1 MMSSEED
8 PDMAL
13 LEDNKA
19 LSKSAKTKRV
29 RQRVDAGEPRNS
41 YASIPNFSSRPPQG
55 SLPPSSLYSHHH
67 HSNGYTSKMLCDLL
81 GSGLRQLPTKEQDM
95 IVLDTAE
102 GSSRSN
108 GGVNGSS
115 PISLGPSPGRMYVNG
130 GDLLYGRNL
139 GPPESPERCSSGGS
153 AASSNSHLLRDILQ
167 QGRAKRGET
176 SVGHGR
182 ESPSCGG
189 EVVSCSGSRPS
200 EKLDDEDSNESKAS
214 CRMSAAAARASPSP
228 AAARS
233 PGGSSRGSS
242 PGHPPNDSG
251 ATWQGEHSM
260 LPPTANS
267 STSLEVKRARV
278 ETIVNNMLQGPTP
291 RSNGSGAGLSDTQ
304 PPVNGCKKRKL
315 YQPQQHESS
324 HRNPMNGD
332 NEIYDDDE
340 DYCDDTN
347 VSPLPK
353 RRNCGNPELFTIK
366 QQLRQMQ
373 QQLVAMQQQYMEMAD
388 GDSTDEDMPPIP
400 SSSTPVVI
408 ERPRSVSTP
417 EDLKPRIDAK
427 PETMRT
433 PKQAPSFVDYDNAS
447 MYDEQRRL
455 VIDDQKE
462 PSASSNTAEKPG
474 IQELRQSCI
483 VQPSPCPNLDIEW
496 LSESLK
502 AELSTSLFQAVDA
515 VMSRCVQRKASMS
528 KVNNS
533 SQDQDPPKDPTLLS
547 QMLDRKSPRTG
558 KVIDRGTRV
567 NGHGL
572 CGLRT
577 SPFPPDIATAPKPP
591 FFFPLKPPT
600 SVAATAAFLYGSPPQ
615 LPSLSLS
622 QPYASP
628 ASSTPT
634 PQDVPEQTE
643 AMSLVVTPK
652 KKRHKV
658 TDTRLNQRAGQL
670 CGLRSSE
677 SSQDVSPKY
686 SGMLSVMPSSESI
699 PPSHMYSHHPP
710 PPPLVPVSLPTTV
723 AIPNPSLNQ
732 SDLFHNFSYE
742 HHRLSQ
748 HFASIEPP
756 EDDGPPVGLHHTGP
770 IHPLLPFHGHQR
782 GSPDSLH
789 LSHMKQDSGDMSDAG
804 DSPATYDSSMAMISF
819 LPSMHTST
827 LTPMH
832 LRKAKL
838 MFFYARYPSS
848 AVLKMYFPDI
858 KFNKNNT
865 AQLVKWFSNF
875 REFFYIQMEK
885 YARQAMSEGIKTSED
900 LKVNTDSELLRVLN
914 LHYNRNNHIEAP
926 ENFRYV
932 VEQTLREFYKA
943 LVAGKD
949 SEQSWKKSIYKI
961 IARMDDN
968 VPEYFKSPNFLETLE

>member
-8 PDMAL
+8 PDMSL
-13 LEDNKA
+13 LEDNKGRA
-19 LSKSAKTKRV
+19 SKTKRV

-41 YASIPNFSSRPPQG
+41 YASIPNFSSRPQQG
-55 SLPPSSLYSHHH
+55 SATPLYHHP
-67 HSNGYTSKMLCDLL
+67 HSNGFNATKMLCDLL
-81 GSGLRQLPTKEQDM
+81 GTSGLRNSIGQAKADQDM
-95 IVLDTAE
+95 MVLDPERNSA
-102 GSSRSN
+102 

-115 PISLGPSPGRMYVNG
+115 PLSRMFVNG
-130 GDLLYGRNL
+130 GELLYGR
-139 GPPESPERCSSGGS
+139 GPLVPPDSPERCSS
-153 AASSNSHLLRDILQ
+153 AESSNSHLLRDILQ
-167 QGRAKRGET
+167 QGRQAGKGRGAET
-176 SVGHGR
+176 SGGHGR
-182 ESPSCGG
+182 ESPN
-189 EVVSCSGSRPS
+189 CSGSGPP
-200 EKLDDEDSNESKAS
+200 EKLDDEDSNESTGQ
-214 CRMSAAAARASPSP
+214 CRMSAATAARESP
-228 AAARS
+228 ATCARS
-233 PGGSSRGSS
+233 PCGSSRGSS
-242 PGHPPNDSG
+242 PRNPSSAEAAWNNASEANLPSNPP
-251 ATWQGEHSM
+251 
-260 LPPTANS
+260 S
-267 STSLEVKRARV
+267 SSLEVKRARV
-278 ETIVNNMLQGPTP
+278 ETIVSNMLQGPVP
-291 RSNGSGAGLSDTQ
+291 GRNNGAGSGLGEPQ

-315 YQPQQHESS
+315 YQPQQHESTN
-324 HRNPMNGD
+324 RAPLNGD
-332 NEIYDDDE
+332 SEAYDDYDE
-340 DYCDDTN
+340 FEGPDG
-347 VSPLPK
+347 SPLSK
-353 RRNCGNPELFTIK
+353 RRSNNNPGLFTFR

-373 QQLVAMQQQYMEMAD
+373 QQLVAMQQQYMEMLD
-388 GDSTDEDMPPIP
+388 GDSTDEEMPPMSAP
-400 SSSTPVVI
+400 TSNNPNASD
-408 ERPRSVSTP
+408 RPRSTEISDC
-417 EDLKPRIDAK
+417 EDMKPRIDSK
-427 PETMRT
+427 PLGNNKSR
-433 PKQAPSFVDYDNAS
+433 PPSFVDYDNAS

-455 VIDDQKE
+455 IIDDSKE
-462 PSASSNTAEKPG
+462 PTVPPHAENPQKPG
-474 IQELRQSCI
+474 LQELRQSCI
-483 VQPSPCPNLDIEW
+483 VQPSPCPSLDYEW
-496 LSESLK
+496 LAESLK
-502 AELSTSLFQAVDA
+502 AELSTSLSQVVDA
-515 VMSRCVQRKASMS
+515 VVSRCVQRKNNLS
-528 KVNNS
+528 KSVPPQEN
-533 SQDQDPPKDPTLLS
+533 DMPKDPTLLS

-577 SPFPPDIATAPKPP
+577 SPYPPDIATAPKPP

-600 SVAATAAFLYGSPPQ
+600 SVAATAAFLYGSTPQ
-615 LPSLSLS
+615 LPSLTLS
-622 QPYASP
+622 QPYVSSP

-634 PQDVPEQTE
+634 PQDVTEQTE
-643 AMSLVVTPK
+643 PMSLVVTPK

-658 TDTRLNQRAGQL
+658 TDSRLNQRGQL

-686 SGMLSVMPSSESI
+686 SNILSGMAPQEPL
-699 PPSHMYSHHPP
+699 PPNHLYPHHPP

-732 SDLFHNFSYE
+732 SELFHNFSYD

-748 HFASIEPP
+748 SFLEPP
-756 EDDGPPVGLHHTGP
+756 EDDGPPVGPLHHSGP

-789 LSHMKQDSGDMSDAG
+789 LSHMKQDSGDMSDNG
-804 DSPATYDSSMAMISF
+804 DSPAAYDPAMAMISF

-885 YARQAMSEGIKTSED
+885 YARQAMSEGIKSSDD
-900 LKVNTDSELLRVLN
+900 LKVNPDSELLRVLN

-932 VEQTLREFYKA
+932 VENTLREFFKA